1 MEQDRTSRK
10 SPIIHFQFIFDKG
23 SRIYSE
29 EGTVVL
35 ITTTSKIGKDME
47 KKKCGF
53 SQAIIMDHHK
63 KWINEKP

>member
-10 SPIIHFQFIFDKG
+10 SPITHLQFIFDKG
-23 SRIYSE
+23 SRTYSE

-35 ITTTSKIGKDME
+35 ITTTSKIGEDME

-63 KWINEKP
+63 K